1 MDVANDALKMY
12 LEAFCEPEP
21 PLLTQ
26 IYRETQLKVLMP
38 RMASGHYQGRLFS
51 MLSKIIL
58 PKKILEIGTFTGYA
72 TLCFAEGLATDGKII
87 TLDINEELEERV
99 RSYFELAGL
108 TGVIDYRI
116 GDATKLLKTI
126 NEIFDLVF
134 IDADK
139 KNNLAYYELVFDKV
153 RPGGI
158 IIVDNV
164 LWSGK
169 VLNQNTDTATA
180 NINHFNNFIHADNR
194 VEKLILPVRDGVFII
209 RKK

>member
-1 MDVANDALKMY
+1 
-12 LEAFCEPEP
+12 
-21 PLLTQ
+21 
-26 IYRETQLKVLMP
+26 
-38 RMASGHYQGRLFS
+38 

-108 TGVIDYRI
+108 TGVVDYRI

-139 KNNLAYYELVFDKV
+139 KNNLVYYELVFDKV
-153 RPGGI
+153 RSGGI

-169 VLNQNTDTATA
+169 VLNQNADIATMHISQF
-180 NINHFNNFIHADNR
+180 NDFINNDKR
-194 VEKLILPVRDGVFII
+194 VEKLILPVRDGVYII

>member
-1 MDVANDALKMY
+1 MDVANDALKKY

-108 TGVIDYRI
+108 TGVVDYRI

-153 RPGGI
+153 RSGGI

-169 VLNQNTDTATA
+169 VLNQNADIATTHISQF
-180 NINHFNNFIHADNR
+180 NDFINNDKR
-194 VEKLILPVRDGVFII
+194 VEKLILPVRDGVYII